1 MISFID
7 KSKWIQDCYRHL
19 LNFDVFYEGE
29 CGRVSRFTYHIYICK
44 KKKKKF
50 KYSLRSMM
58 IKILPESGTNW
69 ISGGEST

>member
-1 MISFID
+1 MKGNVDECHDLPTIFISA
-7 KSKWIQDCYRHL
+7 
-19 LNFDVFYEGE
+19 
-29 CGRVSRFTYHIYICK
+29 K

-69 ISGGEST
+69 ISGGKGT